1 MYQRLSNLQSLVR
14 ASARK
19 VAHAVI
25 VPGSRRIVTV
35 RKNKYYTLPSSLL
48 TNPKGEKNVKE
59 NWYYNGFRWRVDD

>member
-1 MYQRLSNLQSLVR
+1 MRQYLSNLQSLVH

-19 VAHAVI
+19 AAHAVI

-35 RKNKYYTLPSSLL
+35 RKNKYDTLTSSPL

-59 NWYYNGFRWRVDD
+59 NRYYNGFHRCADD